1 MCARDKRRQRIVYAV
16 EKDRSCFGYEVEN
29 SQIYCQLVDSH
40 AIGRLVTNNPFT
52 LLKKINQHLQVND
65 HPYTLVDKKSEI
77 LLFVQ
82 RTSHIL
88 TSSSKG
94 RFKKMPNVYFINV
107 WHDMQNI
114 FDINNVL

>member
-1 MCARDKRRQRIVYAV
+1 MSVQYWRAYLQPILNLQWQYRPI
-16 EKDRSCFGYEVEN
+16 S
-29 SQIYCQLVDSH
+29 SQY
-40 AIGRLVTNNPFT
+40 N
-52 LLKKINQHLQVND
+52 
-65 HPYTLVDKKSEI
+65 YTRGQKSGI

>member
-1 MCARDKRRQRIVYAV
+1 MVSSLLDSCGARYHNILA
-16 EKDRSCFGYEVEN
+16 S
-29 SQIYCQLVDSH
+29 STI
-40 AIGRLVTNNPFT
+40 T
-52 LLKKINQHLQVND
+52 LQPDDDVVLHHIL
-65 HPYTLVDKKSEI
+65 PYFHGTRMVPNCYTCGQKSGI

-82 RTSHIL
+82 RSSHIL

-114 FDINNVL
+114 FDISNVL